1 MLLEKVKMGCINSKE
16 IKEEV
21 KQELSLSSQIS
32 ISMSELT
39 YIEPIKT
46 KEQKQIEKIQEVF
59 KVEYE
64 KNIRYSI
71 YNK

>member
-1 MLLEKVKMGCINSKE
+1 MGCINSKE

>member
-1 MLLEKVKMGCINSKE
+1 MGCINSKE
-16 IKEEV
+16 IKEDMKEY
-21 KQELSLSSQIS
+21 SLSSQIS
-32 ISMSELT
+32 ISISELP

-46 KEQKQIEKIQEVF
+46 QEQKQIEKIQDIFRE
-59 KVEYE
+59 EYE

>member
-1 MLLEKVKMGCINSKE
+1 MGCIFTKE
-16 IKEEV
+16 INEEV
-21 KQELSLSSQIS
+21 KKELSLSSQIS
-32 ISMSELT
+32 ISISELP

-46 KEQKQIEKIQEVF
+46 KEQKQIDKIQTIF
-59 KVEYE
+59 RLEYE

>member
-1 MLLEKVKMGCINSKE
+1 M
-16 IKEEV
+16 EEV
-21 KQELSLSSQIS
+21 EQELSLSSQIS
-32 ISMSELT
+32 ISISELP

-46 KEQKQIEKIQEVF
+46 REQKQIEKIQEVF

>member
-1 MLLEKVKMGCINSKE
+1 MGCINSKE
-16 IKEEV
+16 IKEDMKEYSLSSS
-21 KQELSLSSQIS
+21 LSLS
-32 ISMSELT
+32 ELS

-46 KEQKQIEKIQEVF
+46 TEQKQIEKIQDIF